1 MKRFLPTPLAAL
13 FLLSGCA
20 SDSPTDPGNTASGAA
35 AVASVEIPPGAVTMS
50 IGDTRTFT
58 ATAKSSSGSTL
69 NGKTFTWSSSN
80 AGVVSLSTSSGRFG
94 FATAL
99 SAGNASLSATTEGV
113 TGTVEVEVPEDEVN
127 QLAYYYAV
135 QDVLARPHVQVSDSI
150 ASLAHSPDAQFLAY
164 ATYGGSDVSISLLA
178 TAWQG
183 YKTLS
188 GHTAQVTAMTFSPNS
203 ALLATTSEDGSV
215 RIWDVLNLEEV
226 GSVQTPGTRALAFS
240 PDGSRLAGAGQS
252 DASPSVVVWGV
263 SPFVEQRT
271 ITGIY
276 RVVAFNTDDVL
287 TAVSFTPNWYRLVTG
302 STTGVIRLYE
312 NQGSGA

>member
-1 MKRFLPTPLAAL
+1 M
-13 FLLSGCA
+13 
-20 SDSPTDPGNTASGAA
+20 
-35 AVASVEIPPGAVTMS
+35 
-50 IGDTRTFT
+50 
-58 ATAKSSSGSTL
+58 
-69 NGKTFTWSSSN
+69 
-80 AGVVSLSTSSGRFG
+80 
-94 FATAL
+94 
-99 SAGNASLSATTEGV
+99 
-113 TGTVEVEVPEDEVN
+113 
-127 QLAYYYAV
+127 
-135 QDVLARPHVQVSDSI
+135 
-150 ASLAHSPDAQFLAY
+150 
-164 ATYGGSDVSISLLA
+164 
-178 TAWQG
+178 
-183 YKTLS
+183 
-188 GHTAQVTAMTFSPNS
+188 
-203 ALLATTSEDGSV
+203 